1 MKAKIVELE
10 DAIKQRDN
18 EVSSDKTM
26 VPVILLLLLYVIFV
40 FVLYTCTMFR
50 VNVLHASD
58 CRTQKAD

>member
-26 VPVILLLLLYVIFV
+26 SPVIVLLLLYSLV
-40 FVLYTCTMFR
+40 R
-50 VNVLHASD
+50 VVHIYHVPSKRHLI
-58 CRTQKAD
+58 CRLQN